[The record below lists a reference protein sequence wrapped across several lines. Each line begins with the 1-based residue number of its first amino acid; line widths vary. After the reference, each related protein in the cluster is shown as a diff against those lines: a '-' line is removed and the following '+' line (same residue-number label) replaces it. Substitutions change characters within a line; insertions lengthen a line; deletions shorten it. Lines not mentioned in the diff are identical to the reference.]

1 MKSTITFFIALIVAI
16 CFFNCDGRHRAQKS
30 YTENLIKENLP
41 SSFSEQ
47 VTFYPENYA
56 EHVNDTTL
64 TNGYRAHIKSYSDMV
79 NHVVI
84 TEKKNKTILKTHYR
98 KAIGEITVYKDNSEV
113 FMTVIN
119 DQLFSKHIDNLP
131 KDFNQYILKS
141 LWVNQYKSLK
151 NNQLIVDVLL
161 QKPKSKH
168 QINCQLIIDS
178 KGKFNII
185 KNV

>member
-1 MKSTITFFIALIVAI
+1 MKSTITFFIALIATI

-47 VTFYPENYA
+47 VAFSPESYA

-84 TEKKNKTILKTHYR
+84 TEERNEITHKKYYR

-119 DQLFSKHIDNLP
+119 EQLFIKHIDNLP

-151 NNQLIVDVLL
+151 DNQLIIDVLL

-168 QINCQLIIDS
+168 QINYQLIIDH